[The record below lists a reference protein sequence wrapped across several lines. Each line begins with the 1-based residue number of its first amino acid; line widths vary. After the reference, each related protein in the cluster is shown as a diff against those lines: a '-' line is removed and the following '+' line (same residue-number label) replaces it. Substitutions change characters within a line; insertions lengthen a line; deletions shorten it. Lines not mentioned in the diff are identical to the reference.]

1 MLAFVTS
8 IILGGGFVVA
18 GAAKIASGAQWPQ
31 LAAAMG
37 TPRALLPLV
46 VRLLPGFEI
55 LLGAL
60 LIAQVQRRIVA
71 GVALALLVAF
81 TVQIVVQL
89 RRRNHPVC
97 ACFGAWSA
105 KPLGVGHLIR
115 NAALMVLA
123 AITMSI
129 P

>member
-1 MLAFVTS
+1 
-8 IILGGGFVVA
+8 
-18 GAAKIASGAQWPQ
+18 
-31 LAAAMG
+31 MG
-37 TPRALLPLV
+37 TPRVLLPAV

-60 LIAQVQRRIVA
+60 LVAQVQRRIVA
-71 GVALALLVAF
+71 AAALVLLIAF

-105 KPLGVGHLIR
+105 KPLGAGHLVR
-115 NAALMVLA
+115 NAALMVMA
-123 AITMSI
+123 AITMSV